1 MKTANLL
8 TETLSKLSVP
18 QDRVLYVHSSMNW
31 LTRAGITLREAV
43 DALID
48 WTQATGGTLV
58 FPAFPFRGSH
68 EAYLRSKPTF
78 DVRRTPARVGLLN
91 ETVRRRRGVSRSLDP
106 DLSVIALGPEADA
119 VVGTGLTGRD
129 PTGPDSP
136 FQRIIKLGGALAG
149 LGVSLNYMNMIHV
162 LDSRYRARYPF
173 DIYSPSIYA
182 ADAIDAAGCRHTV
195 AKHAMLNELQVHI
208 KPSLVVYMLSPGRDT
223 FRSLKVGDT
232 DFFVWDLPSWERLCA
247 EHAEQTLDGGGFPC
261 WLSEVAQ
268 RIAWKAS
275 AAAEGQS
282 VARPVAE
289 SRRR

>member
-8 TETLSKLSVP
+8 TETLLKLSVP
-18 QDRVLYVHSSMNW
+18 QDRVLYIHSSMNW
-31 LTRAGITLREAV
+31 LTRAGISLREAV
-43 DALID
+43 DALVE
-48 WTQATGGTLV
+48 WTQAAGGTLV

-91 ETVRRRRGVSRSLDP
+91 ETVRRRRGVNRSLDP
-106 DLSVIALGPEADA
+106 DLSVIALGSQADA

-136 FQRIIKLGGALAG
+136 FQRIIELGGSLAG

-182 ADAIDAAGCRHTV
+182 AEAIDAAGRRHTV
-195 AKHAMLNELQVHI
+195 VKHAMLNELQVHI
-208 KPSLVVYMLSPGRDT
+208 KPSLVIHMLSPGRDT

-232 DFFVWDLPSWERLCA
+232 DFFVWDLPPWEKLCA
-247 EHAEQTLDGGGFPC
+247 DHAEQTLDGGGFPC
-261 WLSEVAQ
+261 WLNEVAQ
-268 RIAWKAS
+268 RVAWKAPATADRRS
-275 AAAEGQS
+275 A
-282 VARPVAE
+282 ARPVAG

>member
-8 TETLSKLSVP
+8 TETLLKLSVP
-18 QDRVLYVHSSMNW
+18 QDRVLYIHSSMNW
-31 LTRAGITLREAV
+31 LTRAGISLREAV
-43 DALID
+43 DALVE
-48 WTQATGGTLV
+48 WTQAAGGTLV

-91 ETVRRRRGVSRSLDP
+91 ETVRRRRGVNRSLDP
-106 DLSVIALGPEADA
+106 DLSIIALGSQADA
-119 VVGTGLTGRD
+119 VVGTELTGRD

-136 FQRIIKLGGALAG
+136 FQRIIELGGSLAG

-182 ADAIDAAGCRHTV
+182 AEAIDAAGRRHTV
-195 AKHAMLNELQVHI
+195 VKHAMLNELQVHI
-208 KPSLVVYMLSPGRDT
+208 KPSLVIHMLSPGRDT

-232 DFFVWDLPSWERLCA
+232 DFFVWDLPPWEKLCA
-247 EHAEQTLDGGGFPC
+247 DHAEQTLDGGGFPC
-261 WLSEVAQ
+261 WLNEVAQ
-268 RIAWKAS
+268 RVAWKAPATADRRS
-275 AAAEGQS
+275 A
-282 VARPVAE
+282 ARPVAG